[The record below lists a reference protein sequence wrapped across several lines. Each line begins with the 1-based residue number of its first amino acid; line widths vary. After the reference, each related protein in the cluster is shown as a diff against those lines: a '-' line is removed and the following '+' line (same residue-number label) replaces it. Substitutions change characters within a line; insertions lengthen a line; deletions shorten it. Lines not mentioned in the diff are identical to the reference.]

1 MLSLVLIFISTES
14 LLFKFLGGFAF
25 GTVVMESGREEA
37 VQEVSR
43 ECRICHSKST
53 TDMIQSPCLCR
64 GSVGCL
70 HRTCLEKWLRISCN
84 TSCELC
90 AFTFRV
96 VEVRRYSLPQSV
108 GVWLLRDKLVVARA
122 SIIVLLLVANPAAAC
137 WLWAVWLAEAP
148 SNYFNKVWGDGYD
161 DPRGQEV
168 EEVPVVRWTIIF
180 AILTLMV
187 VVSVL
192 SLYFDVYKNILKR
205 LYRAWYRIRSEPAE
219 VRLVLDPEVSKVSG
233 SVKKEEE
240 KEKVAPSNIDEVGK
254 EAKYLI
260 TAFKA

>member
-1 MLSLVLIFISTES
+1 MH
-14 LLFKFLGGFAF
+14 
-25 GTVVMESGREEA
+25 SGPEEA
-37 VQEVSR
+37 VQEVSK

-64 GSVGCL
+64 GSIGCL
-70 HRTCLEKWLRISCN
+70 HRTCLEKWLRISSN

-90 AFTFRV
+90 GFTFHV
-96 VEVRRYSLPQSV
+96 VEVRRYSLSQSV

-122 SIIVLLLVANPAAAC
+122 AVIVLLLVANPAAAC
-137 WLWAVWLAEAP
+137 WLWTAWLAEVP
-148 SNYFNKVWGDGYD
+148 NNYFNKLRGDGYE
-161 DPRGQEV
+161 DPRGQAV

-192 SLYFDVYKNILKR
+192 SLYFDVYKNILRR

-219 VRLVLDPEVSKVSG
+219 VRLVLDPEDSNVNESK
-233 SVKKEEE
+233 KKEEE
-240 KEKVAPSNIDEVGK
+240 KVPPSNIDEVGK
-254 EAKYLI
+254 EANRLI
-260 TAFKA
+260 SVLKP